1 MQTAEALKEI
11 IHDRSMAMD
20 TGELGAVKGDMWRD
34 PLGTESSV
42 PLGTR
47 PWFLMVLEEVPMA
60 IVGGL
65 DLHRKQI
72 TFDVLDTV
80 SGEVRRGRISPAD
93 RQLFRGWLA
102 ELTGQQ
108 VELAVEGCTGWR
120 FVIEECQAA
129 GVVAHLAEPAEVAG
143 LRGRRRHA
151 KTDRI
156 DARHLRDLLLEGRL
170 PECWIP
176 PQLVLETRAKVRLY
190 KDLADQRTGWQQRMH
205 ATLYHLGAPAQRDLL
220 SGDRDRLTRIEG
232 LSPAARQ
239 AITVALSMI
248 EALDAQIEPLRA
260 ELIGFA
266 RRQPGCRAIAAE
278 YGIGALTSVV
288 IWSEMGDARR
298 FAHSRDAVR
307 HAGLDITVYSSDSKR
322 SPGRLSRQGSPLL
335 RWALYEAARCSART
349 GQPRPRLLPSGR
361 RPARRATR
369 QGTRRRTRS
378 PDEPDAFTAEQFPA
392 VVADPAVV
400 RFSSSLWLQSP
411 QVQADVT
418 AIPHLRLPD
427 LCSRRRAAGGPGPC

>member
-1 MQTAEALKEI
+1 
-11 IHDRSMAMD
+11 
-20 TGELGAVKGDMWRD
+20 
-34 PLGTESSV
+34 
-42 PLGTR
+42 
-47 PWFLMVLEEVPMA
+47 MA

-93 RQLFRGWLA
+93 RQLFRGWLT

-176 PQLVLETRAKVRLY
+176 PQVVLETRAKVRLC
-190 KDLADQRTGWQQRMH
+190 KDLADQRTGWQQRLH

-220 SGDRDRLTRIEG
+220 SGDRDRLTRIAG

-248 EALDAQIEPLRA
+248 AALDAQIEPLRA

-298 FAHSRDAVR
+298 FTHSRDAVATPGWTSPSTPPTANAHPGGCR
-307 HAGLDITVYSSDSKR
+307 ATARRCCAGRCMRPPAARPAPPAPTTPTTARSLSGSVGNAPRCR
-322 SPGRLSRQGSPLL
+322 SPANWPAAVTTACAL
-335 RWALYEAARCSART
+335 WAST
-349 GQPRPRLLPSGR
+349 P
-361 RPARRATR
+361 
-369 QGTRRRTRS
+369 
-378 PDEPDAFTAEQFPA
+378 
-392 VVADPAVV
+392 
-400 RFSSSLWLQSP
+400 
-411 QVQADVT
+411 
-418 AIPHLRLPD
+418 
-427 LCSRRRAAGGPGPC
+427 SRRRRPDPGPGGLSGHQAPGSASCPPTLMRHGAAGSREGTAASPGWTASKDRAARLTPRPAAHPIDHHVAEPRKVRGPRQAGALADLPG

>member
-1 MQTAEALKEI
+1 
-11 IHDRSMAMD
+11 
-20 TGELGAVKGDMWRD
+20 
-34 PLGTESSV
+34 
-42 PLGTR
+42 
-47 PWFLMVLEEVPMA
+47 MVLEEVPMA

-102 ELTGQQ
+102 GLAGQH

-220 SGDRDRLTRIEG
+220 SGDRDRLARIEG
-232 LSPAARQ
+232 LSASKDRAARPSPAPAGHPNRSSCRRTDEGSRTKISRGARGPAGMILARQ
-239 AITVALSMI
+239 HHAPLLAGVKVVRPYGALH
-248 EALDAQIEPLRA
+248 LDADCGATPHTRVEERRKNDH
-260 ELIGFA
+260 ELTLDRG
-266 RRQPGCRAIAAE
+266 
-278 YGIGALTSVV
+278 
-288 IWSEMGDARR
+288 
-298 FAHSRDAVR
+298 SRHR
-307 HAGLDITVYSSDSKR
+307 
-322 SPGRLSRQGSPLL
+322 
-335 RWALYEAARCSART
+335 
-349 GQPRPRLLPSGR
+349 
-361 RPARRATR
+361 
-369 QGTRRRTRS
+369 
-378 PDEPDAFTAEQFPA
+378 
-392 VVADPAVV
+392 
-400 RFSSSLWLQSP
+400 
-411 QVQADVT
+411 
-418 AIPHLRLPD
+418 
-427 LCSRRRAAGGPGPC
+427 

>member
-1 MQTAEALKEI
+1 
-11 IHDRSMAMD
+11 
-20 TGELGAVKGDMWRD
+20 
-34 PLGTESSV
+34 
-42 PLGTR
+42 
-47 PWFLMVLEEVPMA
+47 MVLEEVPMA

-80 SGEVRRGRISPAD
+80 SGQVRRGRISPAD

-102 ELTGQQ
+102 GLAGQH

-176 PQLVLETRAKVRLY
+176 PQVVLETRAKVRLY

-220 SGDRDRLTRIEG
+220 TGDRDRLARIEG

-307 HAGLDITVYSSDSKR
+307 HAGLDITVYSSDGKR

-335 RWALYEAARCSART
+335 RWALYEAARCSARAASPDHGYYRQVADRLG
-349 GQPRPRLLPSGR
+349 GQRAALSVARKL
-361 RPARRATR
+361 ARRCHHRLRAL
-369 QGTRRRTRS
+369 G
-378 PDEPDAFTAEQFPA
+378 EQALAP
-392 VVADPAVV
+392 PQI
-400 RFSSSLWLQSP
+400 QS
-411 QVQADVT
+411 
-418 AIPHLRLPD
+418 
-427 LCSRRRAAGGPGPC
+427 

>member
-1 MQTAEALKEI
+1 
-11 IHDRSMAMD
+11 
-20 TGELGAVKGDMWRD
+20 
-34 PLGTESSV
+34 
-42 PLGTR
+42 
-47 PWFLMVLEEVPMA
+47 MVLEEVPMA

-102 ELTGQQ
+102 GFAGRH

-205 ATLYHLGAPAQRDLL
+205 ATLYHLGAPAQRGLL
-220 SGDRDRLTRIEG
+220 SGDRDRLARIEG

-248 EALDAQIEPLRA
+248 EALDAQIGPLRA

-298 FAHSRDAVR
+298 FTHSRDAVR

-349 GQPRPRLLPSGR
+349 ASPDHDYYRQVADRLGGQRAALSVARKL
-361 RPARRATR
+361 ARRCHHR
-369 QGTRRRTRS
+369 
-378 PDEPDAFTAEQFPA
+378 
-392 VVADPAVV
+392 
-400 RFSSSLWLQSP
+400 
-411 QVQADVT
+411 
-418 AIPHLRLPD
+418 LRALGEHALAPPP
-427 LCSRRRAAGGPGPC
+427 S

>member
-1 MQTAEALKEI
+1 
-11 IHDRSMAMD
+11 
-20 TGELGAVKGDMWRD
+20 
-34 PLGTESSV
+34 
-42 PLGTR
+42 
-47 PWFLMVLEEVPMA
+47 MVLEEVPMA
-60 IVGGL
+60 MVGGL

-72 TFDVLDTV
+72 TFDVLDTDT
-80 SGEVRRGRISPAD
+80 GEVRRGRISPAD

-102 ELTGQQ
+102 GLAGKQ

-120 FVIEECQAA
+120 FVIEECRAA

-156 DARHLRDLLLEGRL
+156 DARHLRDLLLDGRL

-220 SGDRDRLTRIEG
+220 AGDRDRLARIEG

-266 RRQPGCRAIAAE
+266 RRQPGCRALAAE

-288 IWSEMGDARR
+288 IWSERR
-298 FAHSRDAVR
+298 CPPVHPLPRRGPPRRAGHHRLFLRRQTLTRAAVPPRLTAAALGAVR
-307 HAGLDITVYSSDSKR
+307 
-322 SPGRLSRQGSPLL
+322 GRPL
-335 RWALYEAARCSART
+335 RRPR
-349 GQPRPRLLPSGR
+349 GQPRPRLLPPGR

-369 QGTRRRTRS
+369 RAVRGPQAG
-378 PDEPDAFTAEQFPA
+378 PPLPPPPA
-392 VVADPAVV
+392 RP
-400 RFSSSLWLQSP
+400 
-411 QVQADVT
+411 
-418 AIPHLRLPD
+418 
-427 LCSRRRAAGGPGPC
+427 RRARPRAAADSVLTDPPSAAAGVNRPGLRPARPR

>member
-1 MQTAEALKEI
+1 
-11 IHDRSMAMD
+11 
-20 TGELGAVKGDMWRD
+20 
-34 PLGTESSV
+34 
-42 PLGTR
+42 
-47 PWFLMVLEEVPMA
+47 MA

-72 TFDVLDTV
+72 TFDVLDTETGQV
-80 SGEVRRGRISPAD
+80 WRGRISPAD
-93 RQLFRGWLA
+93 RELFRGWLA
-102 ELTGQQ
+102 GLPAGQR

-120 FVIEECQAA
+120 FVIEECRAA

-156 DARHLRDLLLEGRL
+156 DARHLRDLLLAGRL

-176 PQLVLETRAKVRLY
+176 PQLVLEIRAKVRLY
-190 KDLADQRTGWQQRMH
+190 KDLADQRTGWQQRLH

-220 SGDRDRLTRIEG
+220 AGDRDRLARIQG

-239 AITVALSMI
+239 AITLALAMI

-260 ELIGFA
+260 ELTGFA
-266 RRQPGCRAIAAE
+266 RRQPGCQALQAE

-288 IWSEMGDARR
+288 IWSELGDTRR

-307 HAGLDITVYSSDSKR
+307 HAGLDITVYSSDTKR

-335 RWALYEAARCSART
+335 RWALYEAARCAART
-349 GQPRPRLLPSGR
+349 ASPDHGYYRHVADRLGGQRAALSVARKL
-361 RPARRATR
+361 ARRCHH
-369 QGTRRRTRS
+369 
-378 PDEPDAFTAEQFPA
+378 
-392 VVADPAVV
+392 
-400 RFSSSLWLQSP
+400 
-411 QVQADVT
+411 
-418 AIPHLRLPD
+418 HLRALGEHALAPPPPPPPPP
-427 LCSRRRAAGGPGPC
+427 STPPTRP

>member
-1 MQTAEALKEI
+1 
-11 IHDRSMAMD
+11 
-20 TGELGAVKGDMWRD
+20 
-34 PLGTESSV
+34 
-42 PLGTR
+42 
-47 PWFLMVLEEVPMA
+47 MVLEEVPMA

-93 RQLFRGWLA
+93 RQLFRGWLT

-220 SGDRDRLTRIEG
+220 VGDRDRLTRIEG

-239 AITVALSMI
+239 AISVALSMI

-298 FAHSRDAVR
+298 FTHSRDAVR

-349 GQPRPRLLPSGR
+349 GSPDHDYYRQVADRLGGQRAALSVAR
-361 RPARRATR
+361 KLARRCHHRLRAL
-369 QGTRRRTRS
+369 GEHALA
-378 PDEPDAFTAEQFPA
+378 PPA
-392 VVADPAVV
+392 
-400 RFSSSLWLQSP
+400 
-411 QVQADVT
+411 
-418 AIPHLRLPD
+418 
-427 LCSRRRAAGGPGPC
+427 

>member
-1 MQTAEALKEI
+1 
-11 IHDRSMAMD
+11 
-20 TGELGAVKGDMWRD
+20 
-34 PLGTESSV
+34 
-42 PLGTR
+42 
-47 PWFLMVLEEVPMA
+47 MA

-80 SGEVRRGRISPAD
+80 SGQVRRGRISPAD

-102 ELTGQQ
+102 ELAGQH

-176 PQLVLETRAKVRLY
+176 PQVVLETRAKVRLY

-220 SGDRDRLTRIEG
+220 SGDRDRLARIEG

-307 HAGLDITVYSSDSKR
+307 HAGLDITVYSSDGKR

-335 RWALYEAARCSART
+335 RWALYEAARCSARAASPTTATTVRSPT
-349 GQPRPRLLPSGR
+349 GSAANAPRCPWPASWPAAVTTACAPSASRPWR
-361 RPARRATR
+361 RHRPSPDPTPARRPRDHPHRSASCP
-369 QGTRRRTRS
+369 S
-378 PDEPDAFTAEQFPA
+378 PDAP
-392 VVADPAVV
+392 
-400 RFSSSLWLQSP
+400 RRG
-411 QVQADVT
+411 
-418 AIPHLRLPD
+418 RLP
-427 LCSRRRAAGGPGPC
+427 RRHCRQPRLDGLERTSGPPLPAPRDTPSIIMSPKIVRGPR

>member
-1 MQTAEALKEI
+1 
-11 IHDRSMAMD
+11 
-20 TGELGAVKGDMWRD
+20 
-34 PLGTESSV
+34 
-42 PLGTR
+42 
-47 PWFLMVLEEVPMA
+47 MA

-72 TFDVLDTV
+72 TFDVLDTE

-93 RQLFRGWLA
+93 RRLFRVWLA
-102 ELTGQQ
+102 GFAGQH

-129 GVVAHLAEPAEVAG
+129 GVIGHLAEPAEVAG

-156 DARHLRDLLLEGRL
+156 DSRHLRDLLWEGRL

-176 PQLVLETRAKVRLY
+176 PQLVLETRVKVRLY
-190 KDLADQRTGWQQRMH
+190 KDLVDQRIGWQQRMH

-220 SGDRDRLTRIEG
+220 AGDRDRLARVEG

-239 AITVALSMI
+239 AITVALAMI
-248 EALDAQIEPLRA
+248 EALDVQIKPLRA
-260 ELIGFA
+260 ELTGFA
-266 RRQPGCRAIAAE
+266 RRQPGCQALQRE

-307 HAGLDITVYSSDSKR
+307 HAGLDITVYSSDTRR
-322 SPGRLSRQGSPLL
+322 SAGRLSRQGSPLL
-335 RWALYEAARCSART
+335 RWALFEAARCAARA
-349 GQPRPRLLPSGR
+349 G
-361 RPARRATR
+361 
-369 QGTRRRTRS
+369 S
-378 PDEPDAFTAEQFPA
+378 PDHAYY
-392 VVADPAVV
+392 
-400 RFSSSLWLQSP
+400 R
-411 QVQADVT
+411 QVQARLGGQRATLSV
-418 AIPHLRLPD
+418 ARKLARRCHHRLRALGDQALAPPPPRPVGPAQ
-427 LCSRRRAAGGPGPC
+427 RRSGAMSAA

>member
-1 MQTAEALKEI
+1 
-11 IHDRSMAMD
+11 
-20 TGELGAVKGDMWRD
+20 
-34 PLGTESSV
+34 
-42 PLGTR
+42 
-47 PWFLMVLEEVPMA
+47 MVLEEVPMA
-60 IVGGL
+60 MVGGL

-72 TFDVLDTV
+72 TFDVLDTDT
-80 SGEVRRGRISPAD
+80 GEVRRGRISPAD

-102 ELTGQQ
+102 GLAGKQ

-120 FVIEECQAA
+120 FVIEECRAA

-156 DARHLRDLLLEGRL
+156 DARHLRDLLLDGRL

-220 SGDRDRLTRIEG
+220 AGDRDRLARIEG

-266 RRQPGCRAIAAE
+266 RRQPGCRALAAE

-288 IWSEMGDARR
+288 IWSEIGDARR
-298 FAHSRDAVR
+298 FTHSRDAVR
-307 HAGLDITVYSSDSKR
+307 HAGLDITVYSSDGNAHPGGCPAKAHRCCAGRCTRPAAAPPARPAPTTATTAR
-322 SPGRLSRQGSPLL
+322 SPTGSAGNAP
-335 RWALYEAARCSART
+335 RCPWPASWPAAATTACAPSAST
-349 GQPRPRLLPSGR
+349 P
-361 RPARRATR
+361 
-369 QGTRRRTRS
+369 
-378 PDEPDAFTAEQFPA
+378 
-392 VVADPAVV
+392 
-400 RFSSSLWLQSP
+400 
-411 QVQADVT
+411 
-418 AIPHLRLPD
+418 
-427 LCSRRRAAGGPGPC
+427 SRRRRLGPDRPPIGGRGGQPTRSASCPPSLMRHGAARSEEGTAASPGWTASKDRAARPPTRGTPHRSSCRRTIKVRGPR

>member
-1 MQTAEALKEI
+1 
-11 IHDRSMAMD
+11 
-20 TGELGAVKGDMWRD
+20 
-34 PLGTESSV
+34 
-42 PLGTR
+42 
-47 PWFLMVLEEVPMA
+47 MVLEEVPMA

-93 RQLFRGWLA
+93 RQLFRGWLT

-156 DARHLRDLLLEGRL
+156 DARHLRDLLLQGRL

-176 PQLVLETRAKVRLY
+176 PQVVLETRAKVRLC
-190 KDLADQRTGWQQRMH
+190 KDLADQRTGWQQRLH

-220 SGDRDRLTRIEG
+220 SGDRDRLTRIAG

-248 EALDAQIEPLRA
+248 AALDAQIEPLRA

-298 FAHSRDAVR
+298 FTHSRDAVG

-322 SPGRLSRQGSPLL
+322 SPGRLSRHGSPLL

-349 GQPRPRLLPSGR
+349 ASPDHAYYRQVAERLGGQRAALSVARKL
-361 RPARRATR
+361 ARRCHHR
-369 QGTRRRTRS
+369 
-378 PDEPDAFTAEQFPA
+378 
-392 VVADPAVV
+392 
-400 RFSSSLWLQSP
+400 
-411 QVQADVT
+411 
-418 AIPHLRLPD
+418 LRALGEHALAPPP
-427 LCSRRRAAGGPGPC
+427 S